1 MTLILILDVDIVKMY
16 MHSKNEG
23 VKVMYEQT
31 DRQTDDRHDWKHY
44 LPTYMGGKIMHD
56 KHGKANMSCWYV

>member
-31 DRQTDDRHDWKHY
+31 DR
-44 LPTYMGGKIMHD
+44 
-56 KHGKANMSCWYV
+56 